1 MTTLTA
7 MTERYPMDVEEEG
20 MAPMV
25 MRISTA
31 NLYDYLPGDWPSPG
45 MGSVATRLPTDRG

>member
-1 MTTLTA
+1 
-7 MTERYPMDVEEEG
+7 MDVEQEG

-31 NLYDYLPGDWPSPG
+31 NLYDYHLTGDWPPPG